1 MAGNPGQ
8 RLTGTRTI
16 SHCLNVLSV
25 FITHDNQLEML
36 IYRLQFNRSRAESWI
51 LVSNKLSEE
60 AAGSWKPH
68 F

>member
-1 MAGNPGQ
+1 MAGNPRQ
-8 RLTGTRTI
+8 RLTGTERI

-25 FITHDNQLEML
+25 FITHGNQLEML
-36 IYRLQFNRSRAESWI
+36 IYRQQFNRSRVESWM
-51 LVSNKLSEE
+51 LASNKLSGD